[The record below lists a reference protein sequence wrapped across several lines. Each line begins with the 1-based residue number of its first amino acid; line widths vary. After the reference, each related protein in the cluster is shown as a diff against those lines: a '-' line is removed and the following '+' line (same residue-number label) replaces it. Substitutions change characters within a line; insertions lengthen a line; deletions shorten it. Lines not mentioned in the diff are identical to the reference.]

1 MQFFKKVDSFKL
13 FAEPHAWSLFKYS
26 AYSEGFGW
34 TLLIYGIL
42 AERYKW
48 WASGVALPLGG
59 SIHGTLYIAYV
70 IIILAAYSSL
80 GWTRGRAFF
89 GIMISV
95 VPYGTIGFELWAA
108 KKRRDLQ
115 LQSYRRITV
124 RAVIARGDKILALQP
139 SSSSKW
145 VLPGGDVL
153 LGETAPAA
161 LRRILLEMTHISP
174 EIDDQ
179 PTVHESGKGLELL
192 FRVSNAKA
200 YEDPAVLAALRQT
213 VLIDEAQYIPADETG
228 ISKSLGFAFEQKQ
241 SITRSS

>member
-13 FAEPHAWSLFKYS
+13 FAEPHAWNLFKYS

-70 IIILAAYSSL
+70 LIILAGYSSL

-108 KKRRDLQ
+108 LKRREVQ
-115 LQSYRRITV
+115 MQSYRRVTV
-124 RAVIARGDKILALQP
+124 RAVITRGDKILALQP

-145 VLPGGDVL
+145 ILPGGDVL

-161 LRRILLEMTHISP
+161 LRRVLLETTHILP
-174 EIDDQ
+174 EIDDR
-179 PTVHESGKGLELL
+179 PTAYESGNSIELL
-192 FRVSNAKA
+192 FRVINPRV
-200 YEDPAVLAALRQT
+200 YEDPSVLTVLRGT
-213 VLIDEAQYIPADETG
+213 VLIDEAQFIPQSEPNL
-228 ISKSLGFAFEQKQ
+228 SKSLGAAFKL
-241 SITRSS
+241 